1 MDTKQYL
8 MQISRLDRMIQ
19 NKISEIAQF
28 RELSYGISAI
38 KNEER
43 VQTSP
48 YFDKIGRTLS
58 KIEEMESKLDAMIDD
73 FVDKKSLIIE
83 QIDSMDNE
91 TYYEV
96 LFARY
101 IEKKTFERISADMN
115 YSFRNITRVHGKAL
129 KEFERKYGHTYLNL
143 S

>member
-48 YFDKIGRTLS
+48 DFDKIGRTLS

-115 YSFRNITRVHGKAL
+115 YSFRNITRVHCKAL

>member
-48 YFDKIGRTLS
+48 DFDKIGRTLS
-58 KIEEMESKLDAMIDD
+58 KIEEMEAKLDAMIDD

-115 YSFRNITRVHGKAL
+115 YSFRNKTRVHGKAL